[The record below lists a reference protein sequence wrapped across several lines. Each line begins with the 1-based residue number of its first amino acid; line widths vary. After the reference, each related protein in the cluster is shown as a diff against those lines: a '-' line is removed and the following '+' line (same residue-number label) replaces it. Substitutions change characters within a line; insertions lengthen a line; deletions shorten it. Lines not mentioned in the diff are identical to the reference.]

1 MNALIRQIAENGQ
14 AGLLYT
20 WVNNAALFIALCY
33 SFWHGKKLGIPFW
46 KDFIILAGAYLGMCV
61 IQIPIQKMLDFF
73 VSTNFLGIENVIGS
87 IVRTFVFFPLF
98 ALPIAAALRLKWSL
112 VCDAIAFF
120 PLLKSAFGQL
130 ACIFPGCCRG
140 YESVFG
146 IYNPRT
152 GLYHFPMQ
160 ILETILTLLI
170 FIYLIKQMKDRKY
183 VSNGMLYP
191 EMMTLYGMMRFV
203 CEWLRDNEKLISG
216 CSGISFHAALIF
228 VIGFSVVLYNERK
241 NKKKSTESELIESTD
256 SVLVAETESITPQ

>member
-14 AGLLYT
+14 AGLLYI
-20 WVNNAALFIALCY
+20 WVNNAALLIALCY

-46 KDFIILAGAYLGMCV
+46 KNFIILAGVYLGMCV

-73 VSTNFLGIENVIGS
+73 VSTNFLGIKFVVAS

-98 ALPIAAALRLKWSL
+98 ALPLAAALRLKWSL

-120 PLLKSAFGQL
+120 PLLKSAVGQL

-140 YESVFG
+140 YESVLG
-146 IYNPRT
+146 IYNPGT
-152 GLYHFPMQ
+152 GLYHFPVQ

-191 EMMTLYGMMRFV
+191 EMMTLYGIMRFV
-203 CEWLRDNEKLISG
+203 CEWLRANEKILFG
-216 CSGISFHAALIF
+216 CSGVSLHAVLIF
-228 VIGFSVVLYNERK
+228 VIGFSIVLYKEWK
-241 NKKKSTESELIESTD
+241 NKKESKESELIVEAD
-256 SVLVAETESITPQ
+256 SFTPQ